1 MDIYNQ
7 KTQEFKFSPGPI
19 FANIVLADEI
29 NRAGPKTQSA
39 LLQAMEEGMVT
50 VGNKPYPLGD
60 PFLVIATQN
69 PVEQEGVYPLPEAQ
83 LDRFM
88 IKTSLGYPDADS
100 TKMIL
105 MGLVKAG
112 GQLKPAV
119 VADDVREMTK
129 LAREVTIADDL
140 VDYIV
145 KIVEQTRENKRV
157 EIGSSVRG
165 ARNLAK
171 LAKTWALTDGRDY
184 VVANDIKSLAVTV
197 LAHRLKL
204 NPELE
209 ENDGVKPETVM
220 LEILNSITPPKDPSK

>member
-1 MDIYNQ
+1 
-7 KTQEFKFSPGPI
+7 
-19 FANIVLADEI
+19 
-29 NRAGPKTQSA
+29 
-39 LLQAMEEGMVT
+39 
-50 VGNKPYPLGD
+50 
-60 PFLVIATQN
+60 
-69 PVEQEGVYPLPEAQ
+69 
-83 LDRFM
+83 
-88 IKTSLGYPDADS
+88 
-100 TKMIL
+100 
-105 MGLVKAG
+105 
-112 GQLKPAV
+112 
-119 VADDVREMTK
+119 
-129 LAREVTIADDL
+129 
-140 VDYIV
+140 V